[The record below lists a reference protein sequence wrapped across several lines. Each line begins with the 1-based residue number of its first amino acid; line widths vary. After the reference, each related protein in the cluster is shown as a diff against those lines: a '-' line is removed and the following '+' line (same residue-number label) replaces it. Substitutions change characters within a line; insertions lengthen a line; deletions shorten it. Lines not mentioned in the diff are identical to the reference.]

1 MTLWDDMKGWLYAPF
16 KQPLDPMNWVL
27 LIVLS
32 ATIAYAWSR
41 ILDKVLEE

>member
-1 MTLWDDMKGWLYAPF
+1 MNLWNDITDWLHAPF
-16 KQPLDPMNWVL
+16 QTPLNTGNWVL

-41 ILDKVLEE
+41 VLEHVLEE